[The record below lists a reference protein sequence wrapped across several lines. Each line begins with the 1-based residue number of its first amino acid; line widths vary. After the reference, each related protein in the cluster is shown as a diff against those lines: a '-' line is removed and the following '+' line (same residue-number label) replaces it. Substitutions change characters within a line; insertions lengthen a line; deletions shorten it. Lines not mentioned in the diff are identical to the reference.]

1 MTEKASYTGPWQVP
15 WKRAKKDPSAPKRP
29 MSAFLYFSQ
38 EKRRIVKA
46 EHPSLRNTEI
56 SRRLG
61 ELWREASEEEKAP
74 HIATEKVERDKYNIQ
89 IAEWRKSQ
97 EVKMEEARKRQAE
110 QAAQM
115 AAMYANQAQASDNPA
130 AEDASQ
136 PEQQQQQH
144 HQLYAAGAYGDFNA
158 MQSHQQY
165 MGQYQ
170 QAPPHYGYAASY
182 PSQYATA
189 CKFDRIVAHYLSPHQ
204 YSYLTFASILMQTP
218 MLLMLRTAR

>member
-38 EKRRIVKA
+38 EKRRLVKA

-61 ELWREASEEEKAP
+61 ELWREASEEEKSP
-74 HIATEKVERDKYNIQ
+74 HIATEKVEREKYNLQ
-89 IAEWRKSQ
+89 IAEWRKNQ
-97 EVKMEEARKRQAE
+97 EIKMEEARKRQAE

-115 AAMYANQAQASDNPA
+115 AAMYGNQVQASDNPA
-130 AEDASQ
+130 AEDPSQ

-144 HQLYAAGAYGDFNA
+144 QMYATGGYGDLNA

-170 QAPPHYGYAASY
+170 HAPPHYGYAASY
-182 PSQYATA
+182 PSQYAPA
-189 CKFDRIVAHYLSPHQ
+189 CKFDRIVALYLSLLQ
-204 YSYLTFASILMQTP
+204 YSYLTFASILIQTP